1 MSGHNSDFRPDFSEI
16 PASKDPPKEST
27 VLYDETVKYFIRN
40 IKEAK
45 LLGWHNTSISVPNE
59 EIAVKISSLLRSIKE
74 IHFKRDRCNFEINW
88 E

>member
-1 MSGHNSDFRPDFSEI
+1 MSGHNSDFKPGVPVSRPAE
-16 PASKDPPKEST
+16 EST

-45 LLGWHNTSISVPNE
+45 LLGWHNTSINVPNV
-59 EIAVKISSLLRSIKE
+59 EIGNKISFLLRSIKE